1 MPNFADDHADLWGIN
16 PQTGKPYTVADRRAT
31 LQGRGVPLSMLG
43 GGMSLPSWDR
53 WYDDLATANYER
65 TGKAP
70 NRLNVSLV
78 GGASPEGSNQLR
90 GQSLQTPD
98 RLGRYERQRA
108 LAALKAL
115 TER

>member
-1 MPNFADDHADLWGIN
+1 MRNFQDDNADLWGFD
-16 PQTGKPYTVADRRAT
+16 PQTGKPYTVGRRREI
-31 LQGRGVPLSMLG
+31 LQGRGTPLSLLG

-53 WYDDLATANYER
+53 WYDDMATANYQR

-70 NRLNVSLV
+70 NQLHVSFA
-78 GGASPEGSNQLR
+78 GGPSPEGSNQLR

-108 LAALKAL
+108 LQALKAL
-115 TER
+115 TEQ